1 MDLIFLNWVK
11 MKAWLCIQ
19 KKVDFLSLQ
28 SPLVRSLLFNC
39 SIKPLG
45 WSNEWQVTSQ
55 SVNLPG
61 LVTFSASTSTSLT
74 SELEKRLRP
83 LETPRTKKRR
93 TAVIDAFI
101 VVLRLNEI

>member
-1 MDLIFLNWVK
+1 MMDLIFLSWVK
-11 MKAWLCIQ
+11 IKASLCIQ
-19 KKVDFLSLQ
+19 KKIDFLSLQ

-39 SIKPLG
+39 SIIPLG
-45 WSNEWQVTSQ
+45 WSNEWPVTSQ

-61 LVTFSASTSTSLT
+61 LVTFSASTSLT

-101 VVLRLNEI
+101 VVLQLNKI